1 MKKIV
6 VSGLGCNG
14 DKFKKAI
21 KNIYGFDEYDL
32 AGLKLTDCQ
41 KALLDKMGVDTE
53 ILITA
58 LSGFIEKENT
68 LEELIEELH
77 KEINVLDD
85 KVSSKRKRNN
95 WKKKRFYE

>member
-1 MKKIV
+1 MKFAIV
-6 VSGLGCNG
+6 GSGGNKLNL
-14 DKFKKAI
+14 

-41 KALLDKMGVDTE
+41 KALLDKIGIDTA

-58 LSGFIEKENT
+58 LSGLIEKENT
-68 LEELIEELH
+68 IEKLEEELH
-77 KEINVLDD
+77 KEINILDEEI
-85 KVSSKRKRNN
+85 SKPKHSN